1 MTFCMVEHMDSGRVT
16 HLEGAWKLHALFL
29 YLIKCD
35 GLHLAFA
42 IYILLKQ
49 TGNVVSEIVEYC
61 ELL

>member
-1 MTFCMVEHMDSGRVT
+1 MTFWMVEHMDSGRVT

-29 YLIKCD
+29 YLIQCD

-49 TGNVVSEIVEYC
+49 TGNVVSEMVEC
-61 ELL
+61 WELL